1 MKNNQSNQITQVLS
15 NIKDFYTHD
24 NQGIILLNHK
34 SIQAIYDQS
43 GPLASSCEFQVHY
56 WTLNL
61 RFRAPDNSL
70 LDIAIPTCYFN
81 YEQLVS
87 GGHIDFEME
96 DVKDFSAKLEP
107 LHNMKVNELLATDI
121 IPKLSS
127 IFSVEFEAMS
137 SDINSIHKHPGG
149 SSRQAFSGTDLMKT
163 PNNLGVVFPLESGSN
178 DTPNF
183 AGIMALDGKV
193 NNTAHYEYRVVNGTL
208 GTDIEYVKGMC
219 TAITVK
225 PTEHPSAIA
234 SLFGKTVTSQ
244 STRRYSG
251 GASAHPLFDEV
262 QDLAEDL
269 YLNLGYEANVA
280 AVRPEN
286 VKAKSRTTTTTA
298 TTYPVKTSGTE
309 VLTKDELE
317 KFQVWELNQLLR
329 NLNYKAGTGQTFV
342 WGYDKANIIS
352 SIIKLY
358 AELKLEAVPDPITPD
373 DDPGSLIPDDPE
385 EHYKDVVI
393 YDKKALLAKNHFN
406 LYAILGSLYIM
417 YYQSHLEAD
426 VNEYEHDELVD
437 EIITIQD
444 SIIDEINTHKQAGVI
459 SISEYLT
466 PASMDIIE
474 STLKSYNYDQEF
486 INECT
491 DDQLRQIYE
500 ELL

>member
-1 MKNNQSNQITQVLS
+1 MKNKTPSSTTSSLV

-61 RFRAPDNSL
+61 RFRAPDTSL

-96 DVKDFSAKLEP
+96 DVKDYSAKLEP
-107 LHNMKVNELLATDI
+107 LHNMKVNELLATGVI
-121 IPKLSS
+121 QKLSS
-127 IFSVEFEAMS
+127 IFSVQFEAMS

-163 PNNLGVVFPLESGSN
+163 PNNLGVVFPLESGSD

-183 AGIMALDGKV
+183 AGIMALDGKE
-193 NNTAHYEYRVVNGTL
+193 NNVAHYEYRVVNGTL

-225 PTEHPSAIA
+225 PTEHPSAVA
-234 SLFGKTVTSQ
+234 TLFGKSTVNQ
-244 STRRYSG
+244 STRRYSC
-251 GASAHPLFDEV
+251 GAAAHPLFDEV

-269 YLNLGYEANVA
+269 YLNLGFEANVA

-286 VKAKSRTTTTTA
+286 VKAKPRTTTTTVA
-298 TTYPVKTSGTE
+298 TYSNKTSGTE
-309 VLTKDELE
+309 AYTKEQLE
-317 KFQVWELNQLLR
+317 KFQTWELNQLLR
-329 NLNYKAGTGQTFV
+329 NLSYKAGTIKSFV
-342 WGYDKANIIS
+342 WGYDKPAIIT
-352 SIIKLY
+352 SILKLY
-358 AELKLEAVPDPITPD
+358 DDLKMSSEPDPILPD
-373 DDPGSLIPDDPE
+373 IAPGNLIPDDPE
-385 EHYKDVVI
+385 EHYKDVI
-393 YDKKALLAKNHFN
+393 AYDRKALESKDQLT
-406 LYAILGSLYIM
+406 LYALLGSLYVL

-426 VNEYEHDELVD
+426 INDYEHCELVD

-444 SIIDEINTHKQAGVI
+444 GILDEINTHKQAGVI
-459 SISEYLT
+459 SI
-466 PASMDIIE
+466 D
-474 STLKSYNYDQEF
+474 NYYQ
-486 INECT
+486 
-491 DDQLRQIYE
+491 
-500 ELL
+500 